1 MRFFFGFVTA
11 IVVTIIALLTVV
23 WAGLFNVA
31 VTQNYTTLERF
42 LNFATAR
49 SIAWHADTRRNP
61 YAEEPQVLEAGLQAY
76 VDMCLM
82 CHGAPGIEPSEF
94 ARHLSPQPPEMTS
107 AVIQALTDGELFW
120 IIANGI
126 MATGM
131 PAFGPSHREE
141 GLWQIVTF
149 VRHLPELSAA
159 ERQRLLAAH
168 GGSHPAGHEHGQAGY
183 AH

>member
-31 VTQNYTTLERF
+31 ATQHYTILERF
-42 LNFATAR
+42 LTFAAAR
-49 SIAWHADTRRNP
+49 SIARHADTRLNP
-61 YAEEPQVLEAGLQAY
+61 YAEEPQALAAGLQAY
-76 VDMCLM
+76 TDMCLM

-107 AVIQALTDGELFW
+107 AAIQALTDGELFW

-131 PAFGPSHREE
+131 PAFGPTHREE
-141 GLWQIVTF
+141 DLWQLVTF
-149 VRHLPELSAA
+149 VRHLPQLSAA
-159 ERQRLLAAH
+159 ERQRLLAAQ
-168 GGSHPAGHEHGQAGY
+168 GGNHHTDHKHEQAGH